1 MTVSPFEALQLIV
14 NNVKEIN
21 KEVLPI
27 ENSLGR
33 VIAEDIYA
41 PFSLPRFD
49 NSAMDGYAVIY
60 GDDSEE
66 LCVIEK
72 IFAGEDKDITL
83 SKGHCVK
90 IMTGARIPKNCT
102 AVVPQEDVEH
112 LSNGNIKIPQIRKMQ
127 NVRFIGE
134 DIKEGDKLLC
144 SGEEITFAKITL
156 LVSMGVTHI
165 ESYQKPKIVVFASGD
180 ELKQYYEKIESH
192 QIYNSN
198 TPSLVSRCKELGCD
212 VTFTKTSSDSLESL
226 KNIIKNALKADF
238 IITTG
243 GVSVG
248 EADFTKGAFGE
259 LGFETIFDGIIIKPG
274 KPTVF
279 GKVGNTY
286 VLNLPGNP
294 LAASLIFELFGKI
307 VVESLKGSTKKYHG
321 CISTKLATAIKN
333 KPSRVTLIPGFF
345 DGESFA
351 PASKTSPG
359 MVSVLSSCN
368 SFIALDSDVA
378 DLKENDV
385 VKVLPINWNFLTNEY
400 KDFLT
405 R

>member
-1 MTVSPFEALQLIV
+1 MAVSPFEALKLIV

-27 ENSLGR
+27 ENALGR
-33 VIAEDIYA
+33 VVAEDIYA

-49 NSAMDGYAVIY
+49 NSAMDGYAVIC
-60 GDDSEE
+60 GDDSQE
-66 LCVIEK
+66 LEVVEK
-72 IFAGEDKDITL
+72 IFAGENKDITL
-83 SKGHCVK
+83 SNGICVK

-102 AVVPQEDVEH
+102 AVVPQEDVEM
-112 LSNGNIKIPQIRKMQ
+112 LPNGNIKIPKIREMQ

-134 DIKEGDKLLC
+134 DIKEGEKLI
-144 SGEEITFAKITL
+144 SAGEEINFSKITL
-156 LVSMGVTHI
+156 LVSMGITHI
-165 ESYQKPKIVVFASGD
+165 ESYQKPKVVVFASGD

-198 TPSLVSRCKELGCD
+198 TPSLVAGCKELGCD

-279 GKVGNTY
+279 GKIGDTY

-307 VVESLKGSTKKYHG
+307 TVEILKGSTKKYHG
-321 CISTKLATAIKN
+321 FISTTLASAIKN

-345 DGESFA
+345 DGQSFA

-359 MVSVLSSCN
+359 MVSVLSNCN

-378 DLKENDV
+378 DLKQNDV
-385 VKVLPINWNFLTNEY
+385 VKVLPINWNFLTSEDR
-400 KDFLT
+400 DFLT
-405 R
+405 K

>member
-1 MTVSPFEALQLIV
+1 MAVAPLEALKLIV
-14 NNVKEIN
+14 NSVKVLN
-21 KEVLPI
+21 KEVLSI

-33 VIAEDIYA
+33 VIAQDIYA
-41 PFSLPRFD
+41 PFSLPKYN

-66 LCVIEK
+66 LIVIEK
-72 IFAGEDKDITL
+72 IFAGENKDVTL
-83 SKGHCVK
+83 SKGVCVK

-102 AVVPQEDVEH
+102 AIVPQEDVEI
-112 LSNGNIKIPQIRKMQ
+112 LSNGNIKIPKIKENQ
-127 NVRFIGE
+127 NIRFIGE
-134 DIKEGDKLLC
+134 DIKEGEKIIVVGD
-144 SGEEITFAKITL
+144 EINFAKITL
-156 LVSMGVTHI
+156 LVSMGITHI
-165 ESYQKPKIVVFASGD
+165 EAYQKPKVVVFASGD

-198 TPSLVSRCKELGCD
+198 TPSFVARCKELGCD

-226 KNIIKNALKADF
+226 KSIIENSLQSDF

-279 GKVGNTY
+279 GKIGHTY

-294 LAASLIFELFGKI
+294 LAAGLIFEMFGKI
-307 VVESLKGSTKKYHG
+307 AVESLKGSSKKYHG
-321 CISTKLATAIKN
+321 FILAKLGVDIKN
-333 KPSRVTLIPGFF
+333 KAGRITLMPGFF
-345 DGESFA
+345 DGERFV
-351 PASKTSPG
+351 PALKMSPG
-359 MVSVLSSCN
+359 MVSVLSDCN
-368 SFIALDSDVA
+368 SMIALDSDVA
-378 DLKENDV
+378 DLKQNDV
-385 VKVLPINWNFLTNEY
+385 VKVLPINWKFLTNEY

>member
-1 MTVSPFEALQLIV
+1 MAVAPLESLKLIV
-14 NNVKEIN
+14 NSVKVLN
-21 KEVLPI
+21 KEVLSI

-33 VIAEDIYA
+33 VIAQDIYA
-41 PFSLPRFD
+41 PFSLPKYN

-66 LCVIEK
+66 LIVIEK
-72 IFAGEDKDITL
+72 IFAGENKDVTL
-83 SKGHCVK
+83 SKGVCVK

-102 AVVPQEDVEH
+102 AIVPQEDVEI
-112 LSNGNIKIPQIRKMQ
+112 LSNGNIKIPKIKENQ
-127 NVRFIGE
+127 NIRFIGE
-134 DIKEGDKLLC
+134 DIKEGEKIIVVGD
-144 SGEEITFAKITL
+144 EINFAKITL
-156 LVSMGVTHI
+156 LVSMGITHI
-165 ESYQKPKIVVFASGD
+165 EAYQKPKVVVFASGD

-192 QIYNSN
+192 QICNSN
-198 TPSLVSRCKELGCD
+198 TPSFVARCKELGCD

-226 KNIIKNALKADF
+226 KSIIENSLQSDF

-279 GKVGNTY
+279 GKIGHTY

-294 LAASLIFELFGKI
+294 LAAGLIFEMFGKI
-307 VVESLKGSTKKYHG
+307 AVESLKGSSKKYHG
-321 CISTKLATAIKN
+321 FILAKLGVDIKN
-333 KPSRVTLIPGFF
+333 KAGRITLMPGFF
-345 DGESFA
+345 DGECFV
-351 PASKTSPG
+351 PALKMSPG
-359 MVSVLSSCN
+359 MVSVLSDCN
-368 SFIALDSDVA
+368 SMIALDSDVA
-378 DLKENDV
+378 DLKQNDV
-385 VKVLPINWNFLTNEY
+385 VKVLPINWKFLTNEY

>member
-1 MTVSPFEALQLIV
+1 MAVSPLEALNLIV
-14 NNVKEIN
+14 NSVKGVN
-21 KEVLPI
+21 KEVISI

-33 VIAEDIYA
+33 VVAQDIYA
-41 PFSLPRFD
+41 PFSLPRFA

-66 LCVIEK
+66 LQVTDK
-72 IFAGEDKDITL
+72 IFAGDNKDITL
-83 SKGHCVK
+83 SKGQCVK

-102 AVVPQEDVEH
+102 AVVPQEDVEL
-112 LSNGNIKIPQIRKMQ
+112 LSSGNIKIPKIKENQ
-127 NVRFIGE
+127 NIRFIGE
-134 DIKEGDKLLC
+134 DIKEGEKLIV
-144 SGEEITFAKITL
+144 SGEEINFAKITL
-156 LVSMGVTHI
+156 LVSMGITHI
-165 ESYQKPKIVVFASGD
+165 EAYQKPKVVVFASGD

-212 VTFTKTSSDSLESL
+212 VTFTKTSSDSLEAL
-226 KNIIKNALKADF
+226 QNIIKNALRADF

-279 GKVGNTY
+279 GKIGDTY

-294 LAASLIFELFGKI
+294 LAAGLIFEIFGKI
-307 VVESLKGSTKKYHG
+307 AVESLKGSSKKYHSF
-321 CISTKLATAIKN
+321 ILSKLGVDIKN
-333 KPSRVTLIPGFF
+333 KAGRITIMPGFF
-345 DGESFA
+345 DGECFV
-351 PASKTSPG
+351 PALKMSPG
-359 MVSVLSSCN
+359 MVSVLSGCN
-368 SFIALDSDVA
+368 SLVALDSDVA
-378 DLKENDV
+378 DLKQNSV
-385 VKVLPINWNFLTNEY
+385 VKVLPINWNFLANEY